1 MGQANAGQTVKSLR
15 ISPMPDGKGLFLNMT
30 QRDKGGANTQLSV
43 PMARPSLWLES
54 QLLVCAEQAL
64 LILLST
70 DLGRVCCSAQPDRLL
85 YPAVSWLGPRSC
97 RDHHRAAV
105 GEAALAGGSRTCAIL
120 AARRPPLVQLP
131 SLSCLVRRAR
141 ACSLVLFSAKHC
153 AARRAGPSAAAPPLE
168 KR

>member
-43 PMARPSLWLES
+43 PMARPSLWLDS

-85 YPAVSWLGPRSC
+85 YPAVSWLGPRPC

-141 ACSLVLFSAKHC
+141 ACSLVF
-153 AARRAGPSAAAPPLE
+153 
-168 KR
+168 